1 MSQLS
6 AFVDA
11 NTGLIIYVISAG
23 LLSFMLCLFA
33 PQIGKSLGLV
43 DDPSAKSHSLHDKT
57 TPLVGGLAIMVP
69 WILLAKLDP
78 ILAEFFAAPDGGGYS
93 AFWLSF
99 FVFIFLLI
107 GLIDDRFHL
116 SALAR
121 LMIMAPLFAL
131 FIVGYPSFAIDK
143 LTAPSFGISVPL
155 GLFTA
160 PFTALCLLAVTNAIN
175 MADGRNGL
183 VIGMSIVWCL
193 TLSLHVPP
201 QLQLLLYAAIASLLV
216 TGLFNLRGRLFLG
229 DGGTYALSAMIGLI
243 SLYAHGMPFG
253 EGGISSP
260 QLAALFAIPGLDM
273 FRLMLARHVRGVSPM
288 SGDHDHL
295 HHRLE
300 RYMGWRLG
308 LPAYLALVCGPI
320 LIAFSDP
327 KMGAVGLISAVCLYG
342 AAWLVTREYQQRQFT
357 AGGSGAANPPSCP
370 LGD

>member
-1 MSQLS
+1 VSQLS
-6 AFVDA
+6 AFVAA
-11 NTGLIIYVISAG
+11 NTGFMIYVISAG
-23 LLSFMLCLFA
+23 LFSFMLCLFA

-43 DDPSAKSHSLHDKT
+43 DDPRAKSHSLHDKT

-78 ILAEFFAAPDGGGYS
+78 ILAEFFVAPDGGGYS

-99 FVFIFLLI
+99 FVLIFMLI

-116 SALAR
+116 SALGR
-121 LMIMAPLFAL
+121 LIAMGPLFAL
-131 FIVGYPSFAIDK
+131 FVLSYPSFAIDA
-143 LTAPSFGISVPL
+143 LTAPAFGITVPL
-155 GLFTA
+155 GLLTA
-160 PFTALCLLAVTNAIN
+160 PFTALCLLALTNAIN

-183 VIGMSIVWCL
+183 VIGLSILWCL

-201 QLQLLLYAAIASLLV
+201 QFQLLLYAAITSLIV
-216 TGLFNLRGRLFLG
+216 TGMFNLRGRLFLG

-273 FRLMLARHVRGVSPM
+273 FRLMLARKARGVSPM

-327 KMGAVGLISAVCLYG
+327 KMGALGLIAAVCLYG
-342 AAWLVTREYQQRQFT
+342 ATWLVTRKSQQRHFT
-357 AGGSGAANPPSCP
+357 AGGSGAAIPAE
-370 LGD
+370 